1 MVFKKMLYMFFGC
14 VVGFMLA
21 SFLFAPDLMAQF
33 AGRPVSFRVTEME
46 GAVPASY
53 GKLVAVSGLYLYL
66 QAEDGTIYIV
76 KQHTSNQ
83 FDPEITVI
91 KRS

>member
-1 MVFKKMLYMFFGC
+1 MVLKKMLYMFFGC
-14 VVGFMLA
+14 VVGFMVA

-33 AGRPVSFRVTEME
+33 GSKGDSFKVVEME
-46 GAVPASY
+46 ASVPASY

-66 QAEDGTIYIV
+66 QAENGTIYII
-76 KQHTSNQ
+76 KQHTVDQ
-83 FDPEITVI
+83 FDPNITVI